1 MRANRLSSFL
11 PPSTPST
18 SDADTPNAE
27 RQTPNAKRP
36 HTMRLLTAAGLLLL
50 SAAYALGWTDFSGN
64 WVLDRHASSSSDPM
78 LKRLGVSW
86 IERKLAD
93 AIELE
98 STYTQTP
105 SLLTIHTRGPAFGR
119 TEVIRIDG
127 QPETKEEKLT
137 GPYTIRTEWIDQGMK
152 LVSTISFHT
161 KDGRDA
167 ELSVVRELTDE
178 GKTLLLTQTL
188 KVSGESEPWITRRV
202 WRKR

>member
-1 MRANRLSSFL
+1 MRL
-11 PPSTPST
+11 
-18 SDADTPNAE
+18 
-27 RQTPNAKRP
+27 
-36 HTMRLLTAAGLLLL
+36 LLTAAGLLLL

-137 GPYTIRTEWIDQGMK
+137 GPYTIRTEWIDRETK

-167 ELSVVRELTDE
+167 ELSVVRELADG

-188 KVSGESEPWITRRV
+188 KVSGESGPWLARRV

>member
-1 MRANRLSSFL
+1 
-11 PPSTPST
+11 
-18 SDADTPNAE
+18 
-27 RQTPNAKRP
+27 
-36 HTMRLLTAAGLLLL
+36 
-50 SAAYALGWTDFSGN
+50 
-64 WVLDRHASSSSDPM
+64 M

-105 SLLTIHTRGPAFGR
+105 SLLTIRTRGPAFAR

-137 GPYTIRTEWIDQGMK
+137 GPYTIRTEWIDRDTK

-167 ELSVVRELTDE
+167 ELSVVRELAD
-178 GKTLLLTQTL
+178 GGGTLLLTQTL
-188 KVSGESEPWITRRV
+188 KVSGESGPWLTRRV

>member
-1 MRANRLSSFL
+1 MMRRTRRLHKITL
-11 PPSTPST
+11 ET
-18 SDADTPNAE
+18 ALAAINE
-27 RQTPNAKRP
+27 MKKR
-36 HTMRLLTAAGLLLL
+36 
-50 SAAYALGWTDFSGN
+50 D
-64 WVLDRHASSSSDPM
+64 
-78 LKRLGVSW
+78 

-98 STYTQTP
+98 SIYTQED

-119 TEVIRIDG
+119 TEQIRIDG
-127 QPETKEEKLT
+127 QPESKEEKLT
-137 GPYTIRTEWIDQGMK
+137 GPYTIRTEWIDHGTK